1 MVNVNQVLYPNIGPL
16 AKRRE
21 QAQSKR
27 MLLLAAHQS
36 HPDNQRKPDVGPD
49 PGTASESQTR
59 LRYIKAHEKPSAK
72 APPLHPKVESR
83 QMNML
88 IARLGKADSRSTVL
102 LADHMNTRRARGIS
116 SLLAGRNNVFEAQGI
131 HCELAAFRRL
141 AGRTNTRR
149 GETYGMGL
157 HARCKQ
163 AMGSIIGVRNSPKLQ
178 HQVNNQIRK
187 HEGIFGYLRVSREE
201 QTRSRRALHRM
212 RRVGARKHAGRPYN
226 MIDSERERRLRL
238 RSYYGAASLLMAPP
252 ARSATISTFN
262 RPNRASRGS
271 KERRSI
277 CVSTAN
283 RNVAPSEHALKI

>member
-1 MVNVNQVLYPNIGPL
+1 MVNVNQVLYPNTGPL

-88 IARLGKADSRSTVL
+88 MACLGKAGSHSTVL

-116 SLLAGRNNVFEAQGI
+116 SLLAGRNHVFEAQGI
-131 HCELAAFRRL
+131 HCELVAFSETRG
-141 AGRTNTRR
+141 AHEHQEGRDVWD
-149 GETYGMGL
+149 GL
-157 HARCKQ
+157 EYR
-163 AMGSIIGVRNSPKLQ
+163 I
-178 HQVNNQIRK
+178 
-187 HEGIFGYLRVSREE
+187 
-201 QTRSRRALHRM
+201 
-212 RRVGARKHAGRPYN
+212 
-226 MIDSERERRLRL
+226 
-238 RSYYGAASLLMAPP
+238 
-252 ARSATISTFN
+252 
-262 RPNRASRGS
+262 
-271 KERRSI
+271 
-277 CVSTAN
+277 
-283 RNVAPSEHALKI
+283 